1 MFDQVTNLV
10 RPFYETGDLRDLNVN
25 VQVTEQKA
33 PTDDSIKFAL
43 EMEQRVREKL
53 EQGVQLDLNG
63 LKVFYYKDQNHFEM
77 SEIHR
82 FVFDLNGKR
91 ETIDVEIQEF
101 LFAQGQHPQNKAK
114 EIVKQFSEKFARL
127 ILDNMKEKDF
137 QMMFERQ

>member
-1 MFDQVTNLV
+1 MFDRVTNVV

-25 VQVTEQKA
+25 VQVNEQKA

-53 EQGVQLDLNG
+53 EQGLHLDFNG
-63 LKVFYYKDQNHFEM
+63 LKVFYYKDQNHFQM

-82 FVFDLNGKR
+82 FVLDLNGKR

-114 EIVKQFSEKFARL
+114 EIVKQFSEKFACL
-127 ILDNMKEKDF
+127 ILNNMKDEDLEI
-137 QMMFERQ
+137 MM